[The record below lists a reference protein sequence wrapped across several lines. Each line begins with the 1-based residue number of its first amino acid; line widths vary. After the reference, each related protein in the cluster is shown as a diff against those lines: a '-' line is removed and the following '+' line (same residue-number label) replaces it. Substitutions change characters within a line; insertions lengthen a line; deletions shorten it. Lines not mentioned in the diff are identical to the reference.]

1 VTGFAGTCTTVSD
14 SSPPHG
20 GRLRCEGAGPCK
32 GACDGTKPDGCTLPD
47 SSKLC
52 APPSCTSEV
61 ATPAAACNGTGAC
74 ATPET
79 KSCFPYACGDTSCR
93 TLCAAPTDCVRGY
106 DCIAQHCVPLGQT
119 MADVDAA
126 LEVST
131 DDSATMVPVT
141 VDAGVADSSRPSTDA
156 AADAEA
162 SPEADIEVAP
172 IEVEQGGC
180 GCGTASGGS
189 VSAWWGL
196 PFLAVI
202 AARARRARRRRSD
215 RLS

>member
-1 VTGFAGTCTTVSD
+1 PFV
-14 SSPPHG
+14 
-20 GRLRCEGAGPCK
+20 
-32 GACDGTKPDGCTLPD
+32 
-47 SSKLC
+47 
-52 APPSCTSEV
+52 
-61 ATPAAACNGTGAC
+61 
-74 ATPET
+74 
-79 KSCFPYACGDTSCR
+79 CGITSCR

-131 DDSATMVPVT
+131 EDSATMVPVT
-141 VDAGVADSSRPSTDA
+141 VDAGVADSSMRSTDA
-156 AADAEA
+156 ATDAEA
-162 SPEADIEVAP
+162 SPEADIDVAP
-172 IEVEQGGC
+172 LADQEGGC
-180 GCGTASGGS
+180 GCRTASGRS

-196 PFLAVI
+196 PFFAVI